1 MIDFSLK
8 IDCTN
13 DSLSDRRGVVNRGE
27 LAEILLQLSHTL
39 RGKTILA
46 PGEEGRLYDVN
57 GNRVGQWILQ

>member
-1 MIDFSLK
+1 MLDFSLK
-8 IDCTN
+8 IDCSN

-39 RGKTILA
+39 RGRIALS

-57 GNRVGQWILQ
+57 GNHVGQWILQ